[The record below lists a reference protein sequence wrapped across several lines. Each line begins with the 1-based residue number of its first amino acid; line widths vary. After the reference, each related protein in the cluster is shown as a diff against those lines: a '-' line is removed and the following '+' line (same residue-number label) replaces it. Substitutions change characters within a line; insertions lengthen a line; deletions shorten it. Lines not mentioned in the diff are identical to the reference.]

1 MAFVV
6 AENLPVK
13 SSYRFVSKGS
23 QRLTEL
29 NVLAKVSESNLH
41 FFKLFQGAFELYHL
55 KQKYSL
61 LQKSSYELLLAPPR
75 IL

>member
-1 MAFVV
+1 MAFVA

-29 NVLAKVSESNLH
+29 NALRKSVKATYIFSS
-41 FFKLFQGAFELYHL
+41 LFQGAFEL
-55 KQKYSL
+55 
-61 LQKSSYELLLAPPR
+61 
-75 IL
+75 